1 MQHRSRSSI
10 LANLKRTPLCATA
23 CLLAASLAAPPIA
36 RAGIE
41 VGVPTAPSNPITQ
54 FLNPP
59 QNVYVLA
66 IGINHYKST
75 DLAYS
80 VKDATAVADSAAQ
93 TFKNSS
99 VHVVRLTDADA
110 TKAKIHDAI
119 QQFAL
124 NSHAS
129 DLFFLSFSGFTI
141 TKSKSG
147 SQEIYLA
154 PSDTVMTEGCKS
166 DNCVDESSLISG
178 ALLNSWM
185 TQMHAQRQI
194 ILFDMNE
201 SDKLIPALENHWRK
215 ESCAVGP
222 EASKRVLIVTN
233 HGGGIEDETHGG
245 VLTWS
250 FLKQLGLPHDKG
262 INSASRIQQ
271 GLYETLDPTIQAD
284 ASAQDLKWRLLEA
297 KFGFRAELLG
307 GDFLIDGPPAGA
319 KRSDLLRDSGLG
331 ALCYSDPAGTSRG
344 LSAEAQKPGDDA
356 AAQSKQPTNYALVV
370 ASDDYKSWPVLSNP
384 KYDATTIEHDLSTT
398 YGFKVEH
405 LWNPTRDQLRHK
417 LDELHARH
425 FNDQDQLFI
434 FIAGHGDYDETND
447 IGYLV
452 FPDTPLGHVY
462 DTEMNL
468 QELRQ
473 RIDTIPAKH
482 IFLAMDSC
490 FAGSLDPSL
499 GGTGRGVYDPIPLA
513 KLQQRTAEKKTR
525 YFLTSGGKE
534 YVPDGTPG
542 NHSPFASLFILALEK
557 GSNATGYLN
566 LSQFP
571 HYFERLGTIPRA
583 GNLGHNEDGADFF
596 FVPIAPRPTQA
607 Q

>member
-1 MQHRSRSSI
+1 MRSLQDRNCLS
-10 LANLKRTPLCATA
+10 LPARGPLCAFA
-23 CLLAASLAAPPIA
+23 WLLAASLAAPPAA

-41 VGVPTAPSNPITQ
+41 VEKPTAPPSPITQ
-54 FLNPP
+54 FLYPP

-66 IGINHYKST
+66 IGINHYKIIN
-75 DLAYS
+75 LEYS
-80 VKDATAVADSAAQ
+80 VKDTTAVSEAAAR

-99 VHVVRLTDADA
+99 VHVVRLADAEA

-124 NSHAS
+124 NSHAG
-129 DLFFLSFSGFTI
+129 DLFLLSFSGFTF
-141 TKSKSG
+141 TKSKNG
-147 SQEIYLA
+147 SPEVYLA
-154 PSDTVMTEGCKS
+154 PSDTVMSDGCQKA
-166 DNCVDESSLISG
+166 DCVDESSLISG
-178 ALLNSWM
+178 TLLNSWM

-194 ILFDMNE
+194 ILFDMNDT
-201 SDKLIPALENHWRK
+201 DKLIPIFENRWRK

-222 EASKRVLIVTN
+222 EASKRVLLVTN
-233 HGGGIEDETHGG
+233 HGGGLEDAAHGG
-245 VLTWS
+245 FLTWS
-250 FLKQLGLPHDKG
+250 FLKQLGQPRDKG
-262 INSASRIQQ
+262 INSAFRLQQ
-271 GLYETLDPTIQAD
+271 GLYEALDPGIVAD
-284 ASAQDLKWRLLEA
+284 KDTQEIKSSLFSAR
-297 KFGFRAELLG
+297 FSFRAELLG
-307 GDFLIDGPPAGA
+307 GDFLIDGPLAGV
-319 KRSDLLRDSGLG
+319 KTTELLRDSGLG
-331 ALCYSDPAGTSRG
+331 ALCYSDPAGATRG
-344 LSAEAQKPGDDA
+344 LAAEEPKPEDA
-356 AAQSKQPTNYALVV
+356 PAQSKQPTNYALVV
-370 ASDDYKSWPVLSNP
+370 ASDDYKSWPVLRNP
-384 KYDATTIEHDLSTT
+384 KFDATTIENDLATK

-499 GGTGRGVYDPIPLA
+499 GGGGRGMYDPIPLA

-525 YFLTSGGKE
+525 YFITSGGKE

-566 LSQFP
+566 LSQLP
-571 HYFERLGTIPRA
+571 HYFERLSTVPRA

-596 FVPIAPRPTQA
+596 FVPITPNPNPTQ
-607 Q
+607 